1 MAFSKAWLLKPFTWF
16 VFVSVAQHRPSP
28 AEGGVSGSV
37 HPPEQ
42 PSQSSSSPP
51 LLPVDVL
58 PVCSHCLNL
67 STSKMVTLFGWR
79 FYLMVKVLEKEDL
92 LYACEDFCSFGSF

>member
-1 MAFSKAWLLKPFTWF
+1 MAFSKAWLMKLFTWL
-16 VFVSVAQHRPSP
+16 VFFSLAQCRPNL

-37 HPPEQ
+37 HPPER
-42 PSQSSSSPP
+42 SSGSSSSSP

-67 STSKMVTLFGWR
+67 STSKMVTLFCLR
-79 FYLMVKVLEKEDL
+79 FYLMVKMLGKKDL
-92 LYACEDFCSFGSF
+92 LYAYGEFWLFRLK